1 MPTNKHILIFILFF
15 GSLKAFNLGDFAGF
29 WEGVESLS
37 SPTVSYDVRATYL
50 SLRHNASLDD
60 NLIYNSN
67 SDFIHN
73 GYLDWAA
80 HYFTYNKTNNQVSFG
95 RRFTTPLGILGTQ
108 EITYDIIEYDGNR
121 IYLEFISED
130 GLTTHSLNISL
141 SLLNTSTVQNPES
154 FRLEPN
160 FPNPFNPS
168 TSIPLSLA
176 ADSDIRISVY
186 DAKGSMV
193 KNIHRGFLH
202 SGHYVFS
209 WDGTSVNNSDVSAGI
224 YFCKLFIGENTKSV
238 RKMILLK

>member
-1 MPTNKHILIFILFF
+1 MPINKHILIFILFY
-15 GSLKAFNLGDFAGF
+15 GSLRAFNLGDFAGY

-37 SPTVSYDVRATYL
+37 SPTMSYEGRATYL

-67 SDFIHN
+67 SDFIYN

-80 HYFTYNKTNNQVSFG
+80 HYFTYDKTENQVSFG

-108 EITYDIIEYDGNR
+108 EITYDIIENDGSR
-121 IYLEFISED
+121 IYLEFISDD
-130 GLTTHSLNISL
+130 GLTIHSLNISL

-176 ADSDIRISVY
+176 ADSDIRVSVY
-186 DAKGSMV
+186 DARGSLV

-209 WDGTSVNNSDVSAGI
+209 WDGTNVNNSDVSAGI

>member
-1 MPTNKHILIFILFF
+1 MPTNKHILIFILFY
-15 GSLKAFNLGDFAGF
+15 GSLRAFNLGDFAGY

-37 SPTVSYDVRATYL
+37 SPTVSYEGRATYL
-50 SLRHNASLDD
+50 SLRHNARLDD

-67 SDFIHN
+67 SDFIYN

-80 HYFTYNKTNNQVSFG
+80 HYFTYDKTNNQVSFG
-95 RRFTTPLGILGTQ
+95 RRFTTPLGVLGTQ
-108 EITYDIIEYDGNR
+108 EITYDIIENDGSR

-141 SLLNTSTVQNPES
+141 SMLNTSTVQNPES

-176 ADSDIRISVY
+176 ADSDIRVSIY
-186 DAKGSMV
+186 DSRGSLV

-209 WDGTSVNNSDVSAGI
+209 WDGTNVNNSDVSAGI

>member
-1 MPTNKHILIFILFF
+1 MPTNKRILIFILFY
-15 GSLKAFNLGDFAGF
+15 GSLRAFNLGDFAGY

-37 SPTVSYDVRATYL
+37 SPTMSYDGRATYL
-50 SLRHNASLDD
+50 SLRHNASLDE
-60 NLIYNSN
+60 NLLYNSN
-67 SDFIHN
+67 SDFIYN

-80 HYFTYNKTNNQVSFG
+80 HYFTYNKTDNQVSFG

-108 EITYDIIEYDGNR
+108 EITYDIIENDGSR
-121 IYLEFISED
+121 IYLEFISDD
-130 GLTTHSLNISL
+130 GMTIHSLNISL
-141 SLLNTSTVQNPES
+141 SMLNTSTVQNPEI

-176 ADSDIRISVY
+176 ADSDIRVSIY
-186 DAKGSMV
+186 DARGSLV
-193 KNIHRGFLH
+193 KNIHRGYLH
-202 SGHYVFS
+202 SGHYLFS
-209 WDGTSVNNSDVSAGI
+209 WDGTNVNNSDVSAGI

>member
-1 MPTNKHILIFILFF
+1 MPTNKHILIFILFY
-15 GSLKAFNLGDFAGF
+15 GSLRAFNLGDFAGY

-37 SPTVSYDVRATYL
+37 SPTMSYDGRATYL
-50 SLRHNASLDD
+50 SLRHNASLDE
-60 NLIYNSN
+60 NLLYNSN
-67 SDFIHN
+67 SDFIYN

-80 HYFTYNKTNNQVSFG
+80 HYFTYNKIDNQVSFG

-130 GLTTHSLNISL
+130 GLTTHSLNVSL
-141 SLLNTSTVQNPES
+141 STLDAFTIQNPED

-176 ADSDIRISVY
+176 ADRDIRVSVY
-186 DAKGSMV
+186 DAKGSLV

-209 WDGTSVNNSDVSAGI
+209 WDGTNVNNSDVSAGI

>member
-1 MPTNKHILIFILFF
+1 VPTNKHILIFILFY
-15 GSLKAFNLGDFAGF
+15 GSLRAFNLGDFAGY

-37 SPTVSYDVRATYL
+37 SPTMSYDGRATYL
-50 SLRHNASLDD
+50 SLRHNASLDE
-60 NLIYNSN
+60 NLLYNSN
-67 SDFIHN
+67 SDFIYN

-80 HYFTYNKTNNQVSFG
+80 HYFTYNKTDNQVSFG

-141 SLLNTSTVQNPES
+141 SMLNTSTVQNPES
-154 FRLEPN
+154 FSLEPN

-176 ADSDIRISVY
+176 ADSDIRVSIY
-186 DAKGSMV
+186 DSRGSLV

-209 WDGTSVNNSDVSAGI
+209 WDGTNVNNSDVSAGI

>member
-1 MPTNKHILIFILFF
+1 MPINKHIFISILFF
-15 GSLKAFNLGDFAGF
+15 GTLRAFNLGDFAGF

-37 SPTVSYDVRATYL
+37 SPTVSYDGRATYL
-50 SLRHNASLDD
+50 SLRHNASLED

-80 HYFTYNKTNNQVSFG
+80 HYFTYDKTENQVSFG

-108 EITYDIIEYDGNR
+108 EITYDIIENDGSR
-121 IYLEFISED
+121 VYLEFLSDD
-130 GLTTHSLNISL
+130 GLTIHSLNISL
-141 SLLNTSTVQNPES
+141 STLGALANQNPEKFS
-154 FRLEPN
+154 LEPN

-176 ADSDIRISVY
+176 ADSDIRVSVY
-186 DAKGSMV
+186 DVRGSLI
-193 KNIHRGFLH
+193 KNIHSGFLH

-209 WDGTSVNNSDVSAGI
+209 WDGTNVNNSDMSAGI
-224 YFCKLFIGENTKSV
+224 YFCKLLIAEDTKSV